1 MPEFEW
7 DETKNRSNQ
16 EKHKISFED
25 AADVFN
31 DQGRINYKSDRDGET
46 RFKTIGKAYQSIIVV
61 IYTTRKLLVRIIS
74 ARRARK
80 EERREYLTNKL
91 KNQGDES
98 E

>member
-25 AADVFN
+25 AVDVFN
-31 DQGRINYKSDRDGET
+31 DQDRINYKSDRDGEK
-46 RFKTIGKAYQSIIVV
+46 RFKTIGKAYQAIIVV
-61 IYTTRKLLVRIIS
+61 IYTTRKLIVRIIS

-98 E
+98 K

>member
-7 DETKNRSNQ
+7 DEKKNLSNQ

-25 AADVFN
+25 ALDVFN
-31 DQGRINYKSDRDGET
+31 DQDRIHYKSDRDGER
-46 RFKTIGKAYQSIIVV
+46 RFKTIGKAFQAIIVV
-61 IYTTRKLLVRIIS
+61 IYTTRKLIVRIIS

-80 EERREYLTNKL
+80 EERREYLTKKL